1 MESRGRNALSPALAA
16 AIAVLLPAILVIVAG
31 CVQAPAGEQ
40 ITGTAAPVQTTVTAR
55 ITDAATGATPAA
67 GDGGTGAGRSSLFL
81 TYQPRKCEKTPWM
94 AWEEAS
100 GRRYIRAPAEE
111 EIIAHYYA
119 AVYNVTVSDVEK
131 AYLHMASCEAC
142 DVCRETFWFQL
153 TVAKDEASP
162 LLDDGWQPA
171 A

>member
-1 MESRGRNALSPALAA
+1 MTRYGRQRRLLGRALVL
-16 AIAVLLPAILVIVAG
+16 AVLLPAVLGVIGG
-31 CVQAPAGEQ
+31 CVSEPSNGQGRVTTVA
-40 ITGTAAPVQTTVTAR
+40 GTAAETLPAPVSGTVAVPSAGEDGT
-55 ITDAATGATPAA
+55 AA
-67 GDGGTGAGRSSLFL
+67 GDSPLFL

-100 GRRYIRAPAEE
+100 GRRYIRAPSEE

-119 AVYNVTVSDVEK
+119 AEHNITVRGIAK

-142 DVCRETFWFQL
+142 DVCRESYWFEL
-153 TVAKDEASP
+153 TVARDEASP
-162 LLDDGWQPA
+162 LREDGWQPA

>member
-1 MESRGRNALSPALAA
+1 MRFRTFERAGEGDDSGGNGGGDPAGTGLRYGCGTISRG
-16 AIAVLLPAILVIVAG
+16 
-31 CVQAPAGEQ
+31 
-40 ITGTAAPVQTTVTAR
+40 
-55 ITDAATGATPAA
+55 
-67 GDGGTGAGRSSLFL
+67 GRDSCRGFPLFL

-100 GRRYIRAPAEE
+100 GRRYIRAPSEE

-119 AVYNVTVSDVEK
+119 AEHNITVRGIAK

-142 DVCRETFWFQL
+142 DVCRESYWFEL
-153 TVAKDEASP
+153 TVARDEASP
-162 LLDDGWQPA
+162 LREDGWQPA